1 MQRKGES
8 LPCSFMGMR
17 EGSWSLMFWRGGQD
31 FVWGEEGCWGVVVF
45 FSLQVE
51 NKF

>member
-17 EGSWSLMFWRGGQD
+17 EGSWSLVFWRGGQD
-31 FVWGEEGCWGVVVF
+31 FVWGGGLLGCWFFF
-45 FSLQVE
+45 FSSSR
-51 NKF
+51 K

>member
-1 MQRKGES
+1 MQRKEES

-17 EGSWSLMFWRGGQD
+17 EGSWSLTFWRGGQD
-31 FVWGEEGCWGVVVF
+31 FVRGGGLLGCCFFF